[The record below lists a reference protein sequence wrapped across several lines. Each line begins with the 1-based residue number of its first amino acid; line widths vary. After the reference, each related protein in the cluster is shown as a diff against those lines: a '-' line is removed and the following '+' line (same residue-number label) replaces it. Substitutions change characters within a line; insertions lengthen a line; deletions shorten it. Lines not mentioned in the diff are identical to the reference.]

1 MSMSGETRGPSRG
14 LQFFILACTLLVIG
28 FGSGAASISL
38 SAIFQE
44 FALSYAL
51 IGAVTSG
58 VFLFLILF
66 LALGG
71 RLRALVGDKPLL
83 LAATAVFVAGEA
95 LGGLA
100 PDFSVWAIGRLLQG
114 AASGCLL
121 SVSLAFAADNARRQ
135 WRGDVI
141 SVLLSLYFL
150 GTALGPGVAG
160 YVTAF
165 YSWRDIAFASAAAG
179 AIVLILQAAFVT
191 APRRPEIETIF
202 D

>member
-1 MSMSGETRGPSRG
+1 MSISSETRGPSRG
-14 LQFFILACTLLVIG
+14 LQFFILACTLLVVG
-28 FGSGAASISL
+28 FGSGAATVSL
-38 SAIFQE
+38 SAILQE

-58 VFLFLILF
+58 VFLFLIVF

-71 RLRALVGDKPLL
+71 RLRAVVGDKPFLL
-83 LAATAVFVAGEA
+83 TATSVFVIGET

-114 AASGCLL
+114 AATGSLL

-135 WRGDVI
+135 WRSDAI
-141 SVLLSLYFL
+141 SILLALYFL
-150 GTALGPGVAG
+150 GAAVGPGVAG

-165 YSWRDIAFASAAAG
+165 YSWRDIAFASAALG
-179 AIVLILQAAFVT
+179 VIVLILQAAFVT
-191 APRRPEIETIF
+191 TPRRAEIETVF

>member
-14 LQFFILACTLLVIG
+14 LQFFILGCTLLVIG

-38 SAIFQE
+38 SAVFQE

-58 VFLFLILF
+58 VFLALIVL
-66 LALGG
+66 LALGA
-71 RLRALVGDKPLL
+71 RLRAVLGDKPLL
-83 LAATAVFVAGEA
+83 LVATAVFIIGAVF
-95 LGGLA
+95 GGIA

-114 AASGCLL
+114 AATGCLL

-141 SVLLSLYFL
+141 GVLLAVYFL
-150 GTALGPGVAG
+150 GTATGPGVAG
-160 YVTAF
+160 YITAF
-165 YSWRDIAFASAAAG
+165 YSWRDISYASAALG
-179 AIVLILQAAFVT
+179 VIVLLLQAAFVT
-191 APRRPEIETIF
+191 TPRRPEIETIF

>member
-1 MSMSGETRGPSRG
+1 MSTPNETRNTSRG

-38 SAIFQE
+38 STIFQE
-44 FALSYAL
+44 FALSYAI

-83 LAATAVFVAGEA
+83 MASTSTFVVGEA
-95 LGGLA
+95 LAGLA
-100 PDFSVWAIGRLLQG
+100 PDFSVWAIARLLQG
-114 AASGCLL
+114 SATGCLL
-121 SVSLAFAADNARRQ
+121 SVSLAFVADSARRQ

-141 SVLLSLYFL
+141 SVLLALYFL
-150 GTALGPGVAG
+150 GTAFGPGVAG
-160 YVTAF
+160 YITAF
-165 YSWRDIAFASAAAG
+165 YGWRDIAYVSAALG
-179 AIVLILQAAFVT
+179 VIMLILQAAFVT
-191 APRRPEIETIF
+191 APTRTEIETIF

>member
-1 MSMSGETRGPSRG
+1 
-14 LQFFILACTLLVIG
+14 
-28 FGSGAASISL
+28 
-38 SAIFQE
+38 
-44 FALSYAL
+44 
-51 IGAVTSG
+51 
-58 VFLFLILF
+58 
-66 LALGG
+66 
-71 RLRALVGDKPLL
+71 
-83 LAATAVFVAGEA
+83 

-160 YVTAF
+160 YLTAF